1 LERGITQHLDQKT
14 LHQFQKDGATVLRGF
29 FSDWINVLRD
39 GIAAN
44 MADPNPNARV
54 YKDDASGGRF
64 FVDYCSWQ
72 RIPQY
77 RDFIFHSN
85 AAKIGA
91 ELMDSEQVQLFHEHI
106 LVKEAQTD
114 IPTPWHH
121 DMPYYCV
128 DGPKTVSLWIP
139 LDEVPRE
146 RTLEFVA
153 GSHDWGK
160 YYRPQRFNGQ
170 PLNENDGLEELPN
183 IDADRDAYNIIGWE
197 LAPGDAVAFDYRTI
211 HGAPANHSTSTQ
223 RRAFS
228 LRLVGDDIR
237 FARRQDRVTSPPF
250 EQVKLG
256 DGAPLIGDEF
266 PVLYRRNEAS

>member
-1 LERGITQHLDQKT
+1 MTNHLEQQTVE
-14 LHQFQKDGATVLRGF
+14 QFHKDGVTVLRGV
-29 FSDWINVLRD
+29 FSGWVEKLRD
-39 GIAAN
+39 GVAAN

-54 YKDDASGGRF
+54 YKDDEGGGQF

-72 RIPQY
+72 RILQY
-77 RDFIFHSN
+77 HDFIFNSS
-85 AAKIGA
+85 AAQIGA

-106 LVKEAQTD
+106 LVKEAQTG

-128 DGPKTVSLWIP
+128 EGAKTVSLWIP

-153 GSHDWGK
+153 GSHQWDK

-170 PLNENDGLEELPN
+170 PLNENDGLDEIPD
-183 IDADRDAYNIIGWE
+183 IDADRDAYNIVGWN
-197 LAPGDAVAFDYRTI
+197 LSPGDAVAFDYRTI
-211 HGAPANHSTSTQ
+211 HGAPANLSVNAR

-228 LRLVGDDIR
+228 LRLVGDDVR
-237 FARRQDRVTSPPF
+237 FARRQGLVTSPPF
-250 EQVKLG
+250 EQVKLEH
-256 DGAPLIGDEF
+256 GAALIADEF
-266 PVLYRRNEAS
+266 PVLYRRD